1 MKSLS
6 FLPLIC
12 TPLLHTSCTNV
23 TLLGHVVAYDVNAEF
38 KGDPVVPVGMNA
50 GFESRSFAAVPPKN
64 SVYWKANI
72 FPEWVNGKPEYTL
85 PKGDVLP
92 TITKLK
98 IQGIQD
104 NNALN
109 GVAFDFISSGA
120 TGDAAIAAAGGK
132 AGPQLPAANAA
143 KTNKLAA
150 QVEEITNSPDSIR
163 KPDTSV
169 PSGITSP

>member
-1 MKSLS
+1 MKAITATLIISI
-6 FLPLIC
+6 PLMFN
-12 TPLLHTSCTNV
+12 SCTNV

-64 SVYWKANI
+64 SAYWKENI
-72 FPEWVNGKPEYTL
+72 SPKWVDGKPQYSL

-98 IQGIQD
+98 IQGVQD
-104 NNALN
+104 SNALN
-109 GVAFDFISSGA
+109 NVAFDFVSSGA

-132 AGPQLPAANAA
+132 TEAPALPGASANKA
-143 KTNKLAA
+143 NKLAA
-150 QVEEITNSPDSIR
+150 QIDEITNSQDSIR
-163 KPDTSV
+163 TP
-169 PSGITSP
+169 